1 MRKKIFNCCVQ
12 AKAPGSSVI
21 VVGTHLDEVPR
32 NEREHKCKAWKER
45 ILDYQ
50 NQRAHSMLYPNIMEV
65 LFVGIP
71 RRGKALYVDRLVDVI
86 YDMAMTMDVPK
97 GTCVAILH
105 VVEHLS

>member
-1 MRKKIFNCCVQ
+1 MFKQ

-32 NEREHKCKAWKER
+32 SEREYKCKVWKER

-71 RRGKALYVDRLVDVI
+71 RKGKALYVDKLVDVI
-86 YDMAMTMDVPK
+86 YDVAMTMDVPRGMWLK
-97 GTCVAILH
+97 VIL
-105 VVEHLS
+105 VECLS